1 MKLTAILL
9 ITAALQV
16 SASGYGQGVTL
27 KLNKAPLESVF
38 REIKKQTGYGFIYA
52 KEQLVNTRAV
62 DLDVKNEQLETVL
75 KLLFKNQPLD
85 YTVQGKFISLK
96 QKLPGAVPV
105 QAGAAIAIDV
115 KGVVKDESGKPAVG
129 VSVRVKGVNKGTYT
143 NDNGE
148 FVLAGVDDNAVLV
161 FSSVNLQTFEMRVQS
176 GKSNSIAVTLKAKIN
191 ELADVAV
198 TTVNTGIQQMPKE
211 RATGSFSYVN
221 NQTIERTVSTD
232 FISRI
237 NGVTNGLLVSNKID
251 PRNAI
256 SVRSASTILANK
268 QALIILDNF
277 PFDGDLNS
285 INPND
290 IEDISVL
297 KDASAASIW
306 GVQAGNGVV
315 VITTKKGKY
324 NQKVKLSFNSNVR
337 MVDRPDLFSGNQ
349 LMAPSDYVD
358 VEIFLFNRGYYNNNI
373 TSIQRPRLTPVVE
386 TLLNRRNGS
395 ISAGDSA
402 SQINEFKQYDVR
414 NDLSNYY
421 YRKSFNQQYALNV
434 SGGSN
439 NQQYYASVGFD
450 KNLNGTIGSDYQRI
464 TINAN
469 NTYSLF
475 KNKLEISTSLWFA
488 QTNSSQLGSIS
499 STYPYARLADNNG
512 NPLSIARYRKGYT
525 DTAGSGKLLD
535 WNYYPLEDIINSVN
549 KTKAISYRFNT
560 EIKYK
565 FLPLLNGSLRY
576 SYERGVSEG
585 RNLDGIETWNT
596 RDLINRFTSINF
608 STGVVTRR
616 IPVGGILDVNN
627 NSYNSQGLR
636 GQLNFSQNW
645 NGKHSLNAL
654 AAAELREVNTTGYS
668 FRSFGYN
675 SDNLNSVPV
684 DFVNNYPTYITGAMQ
699 PIPNNTGF
707 YGRTQRVVSLFSNA
721 AYTYRERYTLSASIR
736 RDGSNQF
743 GVSANNKW
751 KPLWS
756 TGIAWD
762 ITKESFYNIKWLPVL
777 RLRATYGYQ
786 GNIDYTTAAVL
797 TARQVGNNTYNI
809 PYNLITNS
817 PNPDLRWEQIGI
829 LNFGVDFGL
838 FNKGLT
844 GSIEYY
850 QKKGVDLI
858 GVSPLPP
865 SAGVTTFKGNT
876 ANIKGK
882 GIDIGLN
889 YNGNLGKIEWQ
900 SVVNFSYALDKVADF
915 KNTKSSIRDYVV
927 LGGGASSGNFSP
939 IVGNP
944 VSAIYSYRWAGLD
957 PATGDPQGIFNKQI
971 SKAYTSLTSSTDL
984 ADMVYNGPSIPP
996 YFGNFL
1002 NSFSYKSFSISF
1014 NIIYKLGFY
1023 FRRNSIDYG
1032 SLFTGGVN
1040 SNDYSFRWQK
1050 QGDEQFTNAPSLVYP
1065 VNANRDL
1072 FYSNSEVLI
1081 EKGDYLR
1088 LQDIRLSYSI
1098 VSPKSP
1104 NQSVI
1109 QKIQLYAYATNL
1121 GYLWTTNKKHLDP
1134 ENPSSSQRIG
1144 KSFAAGVKLDF

>member
-9 ITAALQV
+9 IISALHV
-16 SASGYGQGVTL
+16 SAGGYGQRVTL
-27 KLNKAPLESVF
+27 RLNKAPLESVF
-38 REIKKQTGYGFIYA
+38 REIRKQTGFGFIYA
-52 KEQLVNTRAV
+52 REQLANTKAV

-96 QKLPGAVPV
+96 QKLPAALPV

-115 KGVVKDESGKPAVG
+115 KGVVRDESGKPAAG

-148 FVLAGVDDNAVLV
+148 FALNGVDDNAILI
-161 FSSVNLQTFEMRVQS
+161 FSSVNLQTIEMRVQA
-176 GKSNSIAVTLKAKIN
+176 GNSNNIAVTLKAKISN
-191 ELADVAV
+191 LEEIVV
-198 TTVNTGIQQMPKE
+198 NTPVNTGIQEIPRE
-211 RATGSFSYVN
+211 RATGSFGFIN
-221 NQTIERTVSTD
+221 NQIIDRTISTD
-232 FISRI
+232 IISRI
-237 NGVTNGLLVSNKID
+237 NGTTPGLLISPKTD
-251 PRNAI
+251 PRNAASI
-256 SVRSASTILANK
+256 RSASTIVANN
-268 QALIILDNF
+268 QPLIVLDNF

-290 IEDISVL
+290 IENITVL

-306 GVQAGNGVV
+306 GVLAGNGVI

-349 LMAPSDYVD
+349 LIAPSDYAD

-402 SQINEFKQYDVR
+402 SRINELKQYDVR

-421 YRKSFNQQYALNV
+421 YRKSFNQQYALNI
-434 SGGSN
+434 SGGSA

-488 QTNSSQLGSIS
+488 QTNSSQAGSIG

-512 NPLSIARYRKGYT
+512 NPLPIARYRKEYT
-525 DTAGSGKLLD
+525 DTAGSGRLLD
-535 WNYYPLEDIINSVN
+535 WGYYPLDDILHTAN
-549 KTKAISYRFNT
+549 KVKAISYRFNT

-565 FLPLLNGSLRY
+565 FLPSLNGSLRY
-576 SYERGVSEG
+576 SYESGVSES
-585 RNLDGIETWNT
+585 RNLDGIETFDT
-596 RDLINRFTSINF
+596 RDLINSFTSINF

-616 IPVGGILDVNN
+616 IPVGGVLDINN
-627 NSYNSQGLR
+627 DRYYSQGIR
-636 GQLNFSQNW
+636 GQFNYSQNW
-645 NGKHSLNAL
+645 NGKHSLNVL

-699 PIPNNTGF
+699 PIPNNTGI

-721 AYTYRERYTLSASIR
+721 AYTYKERYTLSASIR

-762 ITKESFYNIKWLPVL
+762 ITKESFYNIKWLPLL

-797 TARQVGNNTYNI
+797 TARQIGNNFYNV
-809 PYNLITNS
+809 PYYNITNS

-829 LNFGVDFGL
+829 VNFGVDFGL
-838 FNKGLT
+838 FNKRLS

-865 SAGVTTFKGNT
+865 SAGIITFKGNT
-876 ANIKGK
+876 ANIKGN
-882 GIDIGLN
+882 GIDIGLS
-889 YNGNLGKIEWQ
+889 YNDNLGKIAWQ
-900 SVVNFSYALDKVADF
+900 SVVNFSYALDKITDY
-915 KNTKSSIRDYVV
+915 KNVRSNIRDYIVSN
-927 LGGGASSGNFSP
+927 GPASPSFSP
-939 IVGNP
+939 IVGDP

-957 PATGDPQGIFNKQI
+957 PATGDPQGIFSKQI
-971 SKAYTSLTSSTDL
+971 SKAYTSLISSTDL
-984 ADMVYNGPSIPP
+984 SDMVYNGPAIPP
-996 YFGNFL
+996 YFGNLL
-1002 NSFSYKSFSISF
+1002 NSFSCKKFSISF

-1023 FRRNSIDYG
+1023 FRRSSIDYG
-1032 SLFTGGVN
+1032 SLFTGGEN
-1040 SNDYSFRWQK
+1040 SNDYNFRWQK
-1050 QGDEQFTNAPSLVYP
+1050 PGDEQFTNVPSLVYP

-1072 FYSNSEVLI
+1072 FYNKSEALI

-1098 VSPKSP
+1098 VPSKKTG
-1104 NQSVI
+1104 QSVI
-1109 QKIQLYAYATNL
+1109 QRMQLYAYATNL
-1121 GYLWTTNKKHLDP
+1121 GYLWTANRKKLDP
-1134 ENPSSSQRIG
+1134 ENPGSSQRIG